1 MTDIDRVITE
11 TQAEVLP
18 FESWERLP
26 GESTAAYA
34 AFCAY
39 RDFGPERNIRK
50 AVEAHFRKAE
60 MPLDAFIAKKYRLWR
75 GWAAAHKWRERAAD
89 YDGYVDKLKQAE
101 KRKTI
106 EEQGKVHRAITGKM
120 LQVVEKKLDLM
131 DPAELAQGAVTDWV
145 STAIRADR
153 EAAGLVTGKDKPDE
167 RTDKN
172 GQITFIP
179 EFEGL

>member
-1 MTDIDRVITE
+1 MRDIDKVIDDWP
-11 TQAEVLP
+11 QGALAGALP
-18 FESWERLP
+18 FESWERLT
-26 GESTAAYA
+26 GESTAAFG
-34 AFCAY
+34 AFCVF

-50 AVEAHFRKAE
+50 AVDAAEQDEAKRGKR
-60 MPLDAFIAKKYRLWR
+60 YRLWR
-75 GWAAAHKWRERAAD
+75 GWAAAYKWRERAAD
-89 YDGYVDKLKQAE
+89 YDGYVDKMRQAE

-120 LQVVEKKLDLM
+120 LRVVEKKLDLM
-131 DPAELAQGAVTDWV
+131 DPADLAQGTVTDWV

-153 EAAGLVTGKDKPDE
+153 EFAGLVDGKDKPDE

-172 GQITFIP
+172 GQITFFQ